1 VTRKPEQSVAVPL
14 FPLNTVLFPD
24 GALSL
29 RIFEPRYLSMVS
41 ECMKRD
47 QPFGVCLIRQGS
59 EVGKAAEPETTGTLA
74 TITDWDTL
82 PGGLLGITAIG
93 GRRFHVLERKVTAE
107 QLLRA
112 RIELLQEEPAMPVP
126 AESAMLVEVL
136 RRIMEAAQL
145 AADERRFDQ
154 ADWVT
159 WRLSE
164 LLPLT
169 NEQRQQLLETDSAI
183 ERLYRL
189 TVLVEQQTRA

>member
-1 VTRKPEQSVAVPL
+1 VPL

-24 GALSL
+24 GVLSL

-41 ECMKRD
+41 ECMKKD
-47 QPFGVCLIRQGS
+47 QPFGVCLIRYGS
-59 EVGKAAEPETTGTLA
+59 EVGNAAEPEATGTLA

-93 GRRFHVLERKVTAE
+93 GRRFQVLEREITSE

-126 AESAMLVEVL
+126 AESAVLVEVL

-145 AADERRFDQ
+145 AADERHFDQ

-159 WRLSE
+159 WRLAE
-164 LLPLT
+164 MLPLT
-169 NEQRQQLLETDSAI
+169 NEQRQQLLQTDGAV
-183 ERLYRL
+183 ERLHRL
-189 TVLVEQQTRA
+189 AVLVEQQTRP